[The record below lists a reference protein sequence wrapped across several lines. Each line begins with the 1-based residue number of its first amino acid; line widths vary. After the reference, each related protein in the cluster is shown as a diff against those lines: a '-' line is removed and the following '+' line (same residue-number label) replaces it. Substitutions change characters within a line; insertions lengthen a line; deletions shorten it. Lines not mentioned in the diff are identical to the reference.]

1 MNFSRQLKRYG
12 FLILLFAIGLAV
24 SGSGVMNWLKL
35 TASERVATA
44 SEEQVVE
51 YGASLSDWEA
61 AVKPDAPDA
70 TSEEAAGEEAE
81 VEASQVQEWPAVS
94 SPATDAEGAA
104 AIADSA
110 AAAVASDE
118 GAEAESADSSSLD
131 TSFTFENVVYQ
142 EIQWEGLIPPEYSA
156 EAIMSKYQ
164 DQLAEIED
172 GSPEAVELYEVMQA
186 EFNDAPVNEA
196 LDETMVRIPGFIAPL
211 EYTDMLITEFLLVPY
226 FGACIHVPAPPAN
239 QTVLVRATDGQGIK
253 TEDSFGP
260 VWVMGKLTAE
270 ETTTELA
277 SAGYYIQEAVI
288 EPYEVAQ

>member
-24 SGSGVMNWLKL
+24 SSSGVANWLKL

-44 SEEQVVE
+44 PEEQVVE

-61 AVKPDAPDA
+61 AVRPD
-70 TSEEAAGEEAE
+70 TSEASTDESGA
-81 VEASQVQEWPAVS
+81 EASQVQEWPAVS
-94 SPATDAEGAA
+94 SPAADAEGAA
-104 AIADSA
+104 VVDNVAV
-110 AAAVASDE
+110 AVASDE
-118 GAEAESADSSSLD
+118 GAETEGADAASVD

-156 EAIMSKYQ
+156 ESIMMKYQ

-172 GSPEAVELYEVMQA
+172 GSPEAVELYQIMQA
-186 EFNDAPVNEA
+186 EFNEAPVNED

-239 QTVLVRATDGQGIK
+239 QTVLVRATDGEGIK

-260 VWVMGKLTAE
+260 VWVMGKLSAE

-288 EPYEVAQ
+288 EPYVFPQ